1 MGSFADGLFVVLWVV
16 GLLGSFFPIFPST
29 WLILGAALLHGLL
42 TGFAEASLGLWVV
55 LGLLGVAA
63 LLLDNVA
70 AMVGAARFGASRW
83 GIWGAVIGSL
93 LGLVV
98 LPPIG
103 LLVLPLVGALV
114 GELLAGRTLAPALRA
129 TWGTLLGMLG
139 GVFVRLILHIA
150 MGWWMLRSIF

>member
-1 MGSFADGLFVVLWVV
+1 MNTFADGLFVVLWVLGV
-16 GLLGSFFPIFPST
+16 LGSFVPIVPAT
-29 WLILGAALLHGLL
+29 WVILGAALLHGLL
-42 TGFAEASLGLWVV
+42 TGFAEATVGLWVG
-55 LGLLGVAA
+55 LGLLGLAA
-63 LLLDNVA
+63 LLLDNLA
-70 AMVGAARFGASRW
+70 AMAGAARFGASRW

-98 LPPIG
+98 WPPFG
-103 LLVLPLVGALV
+103 LLLLPLLGALV

-139 GVFVRLILHIA
+139 GVFVRVLLHLV

>member
-1 MGSFADGLFVVLWVV
+1 MNTFADGLFVVLWVL

-29 WLILGAALLHGLL
+29 WVILGAALLHGLL
-42 TGFAEASLGLWVV
+42 TGFAEATAGLWVG
-55 LGLLGVAA
+55 LGLLGLAA
-63 LLLDNVA
+63 LLLDNLA

-83 GIWGAVIGSL
+83 GIWGAVAGSL

-98 LPPIG
+98 LPPLG

-114 GELLAGRTLAPALRA
+114 GELLAGRSLAPALRA

-139 GVFVRLILHIA
+139 GVFVRLLLHLV